1 VPDKL
6 RRELVFVVGL
16 ICQPIHFSIT
26 SNLIH
31 KPQANTNPFII
42 GIRTQN
48 IISDKS
54 LDVSSD
60 AGRKHFALM
69 PNGMISVRDIPLSFS
84 ISKSVSQSPL
94 RSVRTPG
101 LPKAE
106 ELFERVFLYSHSSP
120 DE

>member
-1 VPDKL
+1 
-6 RRELVFVVGL
+6 VFVVGL

-54 LDVSSD
+54 LDVCALGLEAVLSGVTLKIKLPVS
-60 AGRKHFALM
+60 AG
-69 PNGMISVRDIPLSFS
+69 PEN
-84 ISKSVSQSPL
+84 
-94 RSVRTPG
+94 
-101 LPKAE
+101 
-106 ELFERVFLYSHSSP
+106 
-120 DE
+120 